1 MAFDN
6 LPPSKPAPRR
16 ARTEPIF
23 CVGWRAFVHWPLRGP
38 QTLGPVPLTDVNG
51 KPLANDLIDGQ
62 QVEIV
67 SWRPRSREGLVYQI
81 RRLADGSEWW
91 IGAQYLRREPAAEAV
106 GQSFAS
112 IAPR

>member
-16 ARTEPIF
+16 AKNEPIYG
-23 CVGWRAFVHWPLRGP
+23 VGWRVFVHWPLQSGRP
-38 QTLGPVPLTDVNG
+38 SGPVPLIDPAG
-51 KPLANDLIDGQ
+51 KPLANDLLDGQ

-67 SWRPRSREGLVYQI
+67 AWRPHSREGIAYQV

-91 IGAQYLRREPAAEAV
+91 IRGQYLRRDRVAVSVAEPV
-106 GQSFAS
+106 S
-112 IAPR
+112 IARG